1 MQAGSP
7 SGISQALAQFIAACR
22 WEDIPDSIR
31 HEARRS
37 LVNYFAVALAGA
49 QNPTLDIAV
58 AAYGRFAAGRQAS
71 LVGRPERFDMLNAAA
86 LNAMAANVY
95 DFDDTH
101 HPTIIHPTAPV
112 APALFA
118 LAQARSEEHTAEL
131 QSL

>member
-7 SGISQALAQFIAACR
+7 SGISQALAQFIGACR

-31 HEARRS
+31 HEARRA

-49 QNPTLDIAV
+49 QDPTLDIAV

-86 LNAMAANVY
+86 LNAKIGRASCRERVCQY
-95 DFDDTH
+95 
-101 HPTIIHPTAPV
+101 V
-112 APALFA
+112 
-118 LAQARSEEHTAEL
+118 
-131 QSL
+131 